1 MKITIL
7 TLFPEMFV
15 GPFNH
20 SIIKRALENNL
31 LEINFVNLRDFG
43 EGPHKTVDDKPY
55 GGGAGMIL
63 KVDVIASALASSKL
77 NPPAGGQNSKLRER
91 VVLLDPRGQHF
102 NQKMARDFS
111 KLDHL
116 ILICGHYEGVDE
128 RVKKIV
134 DETISIGDYVL
145 TGGEIPAMVITD
157 SLCRLLPKV
166 LSKKDATL
174 YESFSQ
180 LPTPNSELILEYPQ
194 YTRPPE
200 FKGMKVPSVLLS
212 GDHQKIK
219 VWQNQEAYKLTKK
232 KRPDLLKGEVI

>member
-15 GPFNH
+15 GPFDH
-20 SIIKRALENNL
+20 SIIKRALDNKL

-63 KVDVIASALASSKL
+63 KVDVIDEALKKVK
-77 NPPAGGQNSKLRER
+77 NRGKI
-91 VVLLDPRGQHF
+91 VLLDPRGKVF
-102 NQKMARDFS
+102 NQKMAWNFS

-116 ILICGHYEGVDE
+116 VLICGHYEGVDE
-128 RVKKIV
+128 RVKKII
-134 DETISIGDYVL
+134 DETISVGDYVL

-157 SLCRLLPKV
+157 SVCRLLPKV
-166 LSKKDATL
+166 LSKKDATR
-174 YESFSQ
+174 YESFSRLQ
-180 LPTPNSELILEYPQ
+180 THNPEFILEYPQ

-200 FKGMKVPSVLLS
+200 FKGMKVPPVLLS
-212 GDHQKIK
+212 GDHQKIE
-219 VWQNQEAYKLTKK
+219 VWREKEAYKLTKK
-232 KRPDLLKGEVI
+232 RRPDLLKEEVI